1 VVWGSDWPHLA
12 HQSAGTGADAPPAA
26 YRPVNERA
34 LLRFLREWA
43 GDDRT
48 WRRILVENP
57 QRLYEF

>member
-1 VVWGSDWPHLA
+1 
-12 HQSAGTGADAPPAA
+12 
-26 YRPVNERA
+26 VNERA